1 MELIDPNFCFC
12 LSSLSFIHIV
22 FLCIIGEYIDN
33 FTDVTVLFLSFFLV
47 SIFLYNS
54 WFVWFVFLFRCG
66 GGGVGSGVLLIQIRK
81 LLTQFIKNFFLFAL
95 VTTKNCNVIWVV
107 FHIPAK
113 VLNIALLL

>member
-33 FTDVTVLFLSFFLV
+33 FTDITVLFLSLFLV

-54 WFVWFVFLFRCG
+54 WFVFLFSCG
-66 GGGVGSGVLLIQIRK
+66 GGEWGVG
-81 LLTQFIKNFFLFAL
+81 
-95 VTTKNCNVIWVV
+95 CC
-107 FHIPAK
+107 
-113 VLNIALLL
+113 

>member
-66 GGGVGSGVLLIQIRK
+66 GGGGSGEWGVVNSNQKTSDAIYQK
-81 LLTQFIKNFFLFAL
+81 LFSFCFGNYKKL
-95 VTTKNCNVIWVV
+95 
-107 FHIPAK
+107 
-113 VLNIALLL
+113 